1 MSPRKVQVDWKFGV
15 KHCPCGQPNHLDETH
30 CVRCGLGFGGAQ
42 SRQPFRMRRLFR
54 FVLLTTLAI
63 YLTLFLSSS
72 SISVQQSIA
81 LAQNT
86 KARFRNCRESALGF
100 AECLDWRN
108 IRFGNE
114 TSAEDLILTLETN
127 IQALVQQFAN
137 RNETRNQVESSSD
150 QNEAQ
155 VHRSQKATATPTPT
169 AIPTP
174 TRITIDKVLV
184 VHVELGNVRTGPG
197 MNYDIIGNVQAGDRL
212 VEVVEESGGWYRFCC
227 LDGDNQGGCT
237 AVWLRHITPAA
248 GRPHT

>member
-1 MSPRKVQVDWKFGV
+1 M
-15 KHCPCGQPNHLDETH
+15 
-30 CVRCGLGFGGAQ
+30 
-42 SRQPFRMRRLFR
+42 
-54 FVLLTTLAI
+54 
-63 YLTLFLSSS
+63 
-72 SISVQQSIA
+72 A
-81 LAQNT
+81 LPT
-86 KARFRNCRESALGF
+86 V
-100 AECLDWRN
+100 LDWRN

-212 VEVVEESGGWYRFCC
+212 DEVVEESGGWYRFCC
-227 LDGDNQGGCT
+227 LDGDKPGWLHSSLVTAYHTGGGPPSHLN
-237 AVWLRHITPAA
+237 ADPYYQKYLNASGIPILAPESVPDEELRRTQATLLGMVADRPACWMCWHRRTP
-248 GRPHT
+248 GYCYTTEKRVGLRSCQNLSIILIQTFREYSVKHRME

>member
-30 CVRCGLGFGGAQ
+30 CVRCGFGFGGARR
-42 SRQPFRMRRLFR
+42 RQPFRMRRLFR

-63 YLTLFLSSS
+63 YLTLYLSSS
-72 SISVQQSIA
+72 RISIQQSTA

-86 KARFRNCRESALGF
+86 KASLEILENRLLALPTV
-100 AECLDWRN
+100 LDWRN

-155 VHRSQKATATPTPT
+155 VHRSQKATATPIPT

-184 VHVELGNVRTGPG
+184 VQVELGNVRTGPG

-212 VEVVEESGGWYRFCC
+212 DER
-227 LDGDNQGGCT
+227 
-237 AVWLRHITPAA
+237 
-248 GRPHT
+248 GR